1 MGKINDSEFNKMLRF
16 MTMSE
21 RFKYINDKKK
31 LKMDPNVA
39 PNDLKPETEPLL
51 DWVDEERSD
60 YDDFSDGEDGGGEE
74 SSDDSNEY

>member
-1 MGKINDSEFNKMLRF
+1 MSKKIDSEFNKMLRF

-31 LKMDPNVA
+31 MKQDPNVA
-39 PNDLKPETEPLL
+39 PNDLKPETET
-51 DWVDEERSD
+51 WIDEERSD

-74 SSDDSNEY
+74 SCEDDSNEY

>member
-39 PNDLKPETEPLL
+39 PNDLKPETEPWI
-51 DWVDEERSD
+51 DRDGSD
-60 YDDFSDGEDGGGEE
+60 YDDSSDGEDGGGEE

>member
-1 MGKINDSEFNKMLRF
+1 MLRF

-39 PNDLKPETEPLL
+39 PNDLKPENET
-51 DWVDEERSD
+51 WIDEERSD
-60 YDDFSDGEDGGGEE
+60 YDDFSDGKDSGGEE
-74 SSDDSNEY
+74 SCSDDSNEY